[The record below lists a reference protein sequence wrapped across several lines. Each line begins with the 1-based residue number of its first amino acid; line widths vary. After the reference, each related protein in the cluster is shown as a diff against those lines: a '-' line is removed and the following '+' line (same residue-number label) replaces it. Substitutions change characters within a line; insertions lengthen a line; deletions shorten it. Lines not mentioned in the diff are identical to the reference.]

1 MVATAA
7 LLFAINL
14 IGLRLFP
21 PWWATWGFGVFL
33 VLAVLLAWRRR
44 FPFVSMLPVGW
55 LDWFYTV
62 VLIAIG
68 SWGMYQSAGALAG
81 RAPQT
86 GTIVELAFPLRSREY
101 LVVSAGSHL
110 SLNPHLMTLDASTVR
125 FQAYRGQ
132 SYGVDIVK
140 LNSWGLRASGLLP
153 PDPSAYY
160 IYSEPVYAP
169 CTGEIIAAQD
179 GLPDMQVA
187 LLHENV
193 KEYRTVFNTVTPSTN
208 LTNGMAQKKPVN
220 RI

>member
-1 MVATAA
+1 
-7 LLFAINL
+7 
-14 IGLRLFP
+14 
-21 PWWATWGFGVFL
+21 
-33 VLAVLLAWRRR
+33 
-44 FPFVSMLPVGW
+44 MLPVGW

-68 SWGMYQSAGALAG
+68 TWGMYQSAGTLAG
-81 RAPQT
+81 RAPQE
-86 GTIVELAFPLRSREY
+86 GTIVELAFPLKSGEY

-110 SLNPHLMTLDASTVR
+110 SVNPQLMTLDASTVR

-153 PDPSAYY
+153 PDPSAYC

-193 KEYRTVFNTVTPSTN
+193 KEYETVFNTVTPSTN
-208 LTNGMAQKKPVN
+208 LTAGMTRKKPVN